1 MMTLLIKEPIY
12 EKPPSQ
18 VNLKIASRNIMSE
31 AKTSYPDVLY
41 FFQEQLFE
49 VCLEFNI
56 DSTQG
61 DKRVRMHFL
70 LSNPVKSQTKM
81 RFPMLFLASKDP
93 KNFLGVYVLPEHE
106 NVSLM
111 CFQLYLEKSPCV
123 PFFKNFFTVSI
134 RQKKSS
140 FFSDKIESK
149 IYFWTRIKQAIHM
162 ERFVGGGARRLRLNP
177 CMHTCANN
185 LSLKSGS
192 IFFSRFSGDNV

>member
-1 MMTLLIKEPIY
+1 MEKKLKFLAKSAVIFSESTKLPRKLNLLFHSLLDIIMTLLIKEPIY

-18 VNLKIASRNIMSE
+18 VNLKIASRNIMSK

-81 RFPMLFLASKDP
+81 RFPMLFLTSKDP
-93 KNFLGVYVLPEHE
+93 KNFFR
-106 NVSLM
+106 SL
-111 CFQLYLEKSPCV
+111 CTS
-123 PFFKNFFTVSI
+123 
-134 RQKKSS
+134 
-140 FFSDKIESK
+140 
-149 IYFWTRIKQAIHM
+149 
-162 ERFVGGGARRLRLNP
+162 
-177 CMHTCANN
+177 
-185 LSLKSGS
+185 
-192 IFFSRFSGDNV
+192 

>member
-1 MMTLLIKEPIY
+1 MLGIQHRFYSRRQKSPDAFSTFKSCQKSNQNEIPHAFLSIK
-12 EKPPSQ
+12 
-18 VNLKIASRNIMSE
+18 R
-31 AKTSYPDVLY
+31 
-41 FFQEQLFE
+41 
-49 VCLEFNI
+49 
-56 DSTQG
+56 
-61 DKRVRMHFL
+61 
-70 LSNPVKSQTKM
+70 
-81 RFPMLFLASKDP
+81 SK
-93 KNFLGVYVLPEHE
+93 KFLGVYVLPEHE

-192 IFFSRFSGDNV
+192 IFFLSFQW

>member
-1 MMTLLIKEPIY
+1 MAKLPRKLNLLFHSSLDMMTLLIKEPIY

-18 VNLKIASRNIMSE
+18 VNLKIASRNIMSK

-41 FFQEQLFE
+41 FFQKQLFE

-81 RFPMLFLASKDP
+81 RFHAFLSIKRSE
-93 KNFLGVYVLPEHE
+93 KFLEVYVLPEHE

-134 RQKKSS
+134 CQKKVH
-140 FFSDKIESK
+140 FF
-149 IYFWTRIKQAIHM
+149 WQ
-162 ERFVGGGARRLRLNP
+162 
-177 CMHTCANN
+177 
-185 LSLKSGS
+185 
-192 IFFSRFSGDNV
+192 

>member
-1 MMTLLIKEPIY
+1 MTLLIKEPIY

-18 VNLKIASRNIMSE
+18 VNLKIASRNIMSK

-41 FFQEQLFE
+41 FFQKQLFE

-81 RFPMLFLASKDP
+81 RFHAFLSIKRSE
-93 KNFLGVYVLPEHE
+93 KFLGVYVLPEHE

-134 RQKKSS
+134 CQKKSS
-140 FFSDKIESK
+140 FFLAIESK
-149 IYFWTRIKQAIHM
+149 IYFWTRIKQAIHW
-162 ERFVGGGARRLRLNP
+162 ERFVGGGARRIRLNP

-192 IFFSRFSGDNV
+192 IFFLSFQW